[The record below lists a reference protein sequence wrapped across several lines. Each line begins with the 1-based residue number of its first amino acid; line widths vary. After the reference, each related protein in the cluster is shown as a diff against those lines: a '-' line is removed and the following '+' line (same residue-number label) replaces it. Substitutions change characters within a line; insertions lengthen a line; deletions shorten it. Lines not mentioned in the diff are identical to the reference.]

1 MGNRRSQSLTGTAC
15 GAPTTHSASVSVAL
29 GRLKRGVLLCCWA
42 VGLALMAQV
51 AIWSLVTFTDVR
63 WQQALPA
70 DGEAGRPMIVE
81 SDADAEAPAPGSV
94 FAQDPIVEP
103 RPEELGPPIVPSRYD
118 SMFRT
123 GSSLLSGF
131 GTIAVLALV
140 PFIGLGVVLATSSAT
155 TGVEQAVS
163 AFGWS
168 IVVALLVMPVAQVL
182 GLPWRDG
189 ALWSY
194 DALTAHVDML
204 DNVVE
209 KDKVQASIMFY
220 ARYLL
225 LPLASVVGIL
235 LVGTR
240 FSAGVEVG
248 LEVAENLRLDPQ
260 LEQEAGNVQPGS
272 LHGGRT
278 AAAMRQISDSLPGGG
293 GGGYDQRTGGPSVR
307 QPSPGEAPKRLI

>member
-1 MGNRRSQSLTGTAC
+1 
-15 GAPTTHSASVSVAL
+15 
-29 GRLKRGVLLCCWA
+29 
-42 VGLALMAQV
+42 
-51 AIWSLVTFTDVR
+51 
-63 WQQALPA
+63 
-70 DGEAGRPMIVE
+70 
-81 SDADAEAPAPGSV
+81 
-94 FAQDPIVEP
+94 
-103 RPEELGPPIVPSRYD
+103 
-118 SMFRT
+118 
-123 GSSLLSGF
+123 
-131 GTIAVLALV
+131 VLALV

-240 FSAGVEVG
+240 FSAGVEMG

-278 AAAMRQISDSLPGGG
+278 AAAMRQISDSMPGGG
-293 GGGYDQRTGGPSVR
+293 DGGYDQRTGGPSVR
-307 QPSPGEAPKRLI
+307 QPSPGDAPKRLI